1 MAESVTPEATAFW
14 RKHVIELQSRLRAL
28 HEGQPCASRS
38 IMAEEEVALKN
49 NDRMLE
55 KLEQAGAGTSD
66 GTLTTNSILA
76 DPVDGPSQAEFLAS
90 LENEFN
96 DLQAKSNRYLNQI
109 DPEIQNVP
117 MVDVVAPAN
126 LPEGYTFEA
135 EINNKRFLAIVP
147 AGGVRKGQT
156 FSCFMKDVDAVADIP
171 IGRWRDG
178 LFSLLDNGTAHP
190 MLWTP
195 VLCPLRK

>member
-1 MAESVTPEATAFW
+1 
-14 RKHVIELQSRLRAL
+14 
-28 HEGQPCASRS
+28 
-38 IMAEEEVALKN
+38 MAEEEVALKN

-96 DLQAKSNRYLNQI
+96 DLQAKSDRYLNQI

-135 EINNKRFLAIVP
+135 EINNKRFLAMVP